1 MRTRLQI
8 FRFFNPLLNIK
19 PSLRPIELLRKRLVD
34 LEKINKEIKQ
44 CDEFL
49 QEPQSEFEGIIQRN
63 GGEIVSPNW
72 GWKTY
77 PSKLEEL
84 TEEESNGSYK
94 GEF

>member
-1 MRTRLQI
+1 MS
-8 FRFFNPLLNIK
+8 K
-19 PSLRPIELLRKRLVD
+19 MKSYELDVYYSTSIMVELPYGVD

-49 QEPQSEFEGIIQRN
+49 QDPGSEFEGIIQRN

-77 PSKLEEL
+77 PSKLDEL